1 MCDVLGVTRTL
12 TEKEEEERGRRR
24 KMAMAAEE
32 VLGRRGEDRRQSLSS
47 RMTLLMPL
55 GSRSILL
62 SLVPIAVYLPVS
74 GCFKC
79 HAWGGTSTTSVCVHL
94 TVY

>member
-1 MCDVLGVTRTL
+1 MCDILGVTRTL
-12 TEKEEEERGRRR
+12 AEKEEEKRGRRR

-32 VLGRRGEDRRQSLSS
+32 VLGRRGEDGRQSLS